1 MGKKEV
7 FRRIAT
13 NEKGRS
19 MVIKADFTIVHANEL
34 VTLKGKSDRPQIK
47 EEMNDL
53 GIIKNGAVAVKEGK
67 IVAIGT
73 TEEVLGKLERGFE
86 IIDASGKLVTPGLI
100 DPHVHLIFA
109 GSREHELEAMAV
121 KGIPYLEIKSKG
133 GGMPTT
139 LKKTGEASTEE
150 LLKRTTQVLDTML
163 IHGTTTIE
171 AKSGYEM
178 TFHGEIRQLEI
189 IKTLNKTHPI
199 ELVPTFM
206 AQGIPFE
213 YENEVDR
220 LTGEIF
226 KKWIPEVARRK
237 LAEYCDVFCE
247 KGYFNVAQSR
257 RILEEGRKY
266 GMKLRIHADWLAHSG
281 GAKLGAE
288 LGVISADHLIFTPP
302 EEIEDLV
309 RKGIMGTFLPTTPFC
324 YLGTYAKA
332 REIINRGLPVAL
344 ATDYSAADMCE
355 SMQMMMTIAI
365 LQMKMTTEEALVAS
379 TINAAHAIE
388 RAHEIGSLEE
398 GKKADIV
405 IFDAPNHKYF
415 AYHYGINLAERVFK
429 NGKVVAEKGRTVKQE
444 HCLNDN

>member
-1 MGKKEV
+1 
-7 FRRIAT
+7 
-13 NEKGRS
+13 
-19 MVIKADFTIVHANEL
+19 MVIKADFAIINANEL
-34 VTLKGKSDRPQIK
+34 VTLKGKSNRPRVK

-53 GIIKNGAVAVKEGK
+53 GIINDGAVAVKDGK
-67 IVAIGT
+67 IVAVGT
-73 TEEVLGKLERGFE
+73 TKEVLDKLERGIE
-86 IIDASGKLVTPGLI
+86 VIDASDKLVTPGLI

-109 GSREHELEAMAV
+109 GSREEELEAMAV
-121 KGIPYLEIKSKG
+121 KGIPYLEIKAKG

-150 LLKRTTQVLDTML
+150 LLERTTQILDTML

-178 TFHGEIRQLEI
+178 TFHGEIRQMEI
-189 IKTLNKTHPI
+189 IIALKKKHPI
-199 ELVPTFM
+199 DIIPTFM

-213 YENEVDR
+213 YENKVDQ
-220 LTGEIF
+220 LTDEIIT
-226 KKWIPEVARRK
+226 KWIPEVAKRK

-247 KGYFNVAQSR
+247 KGYFNVEQSR
-257 RILEEGRKY
+257 RILEAGRKF

-288 LGVISADHLIFTPP
+288 LGVISADHLIFTPL
-302 EEIEDLV
+302 EEIEALV
-309 RKGIMGTFLPTTPFC
+309 KKGVIGTFLPTTPFC

-332 REIINRGLPVAL
+332 RGIINRGLPIAL
-344 ATDYSAADMCE
+344 ATDLSAADMCE
-355 SMQMMMTIAI
+355 SMQMMMTLAT
-365 LQMKMTTEEALVAS
+365 LQMKMTAAEVLTAA
-379 TINAAHAIE
+379 TINAAHSIE

-405 IFDAPNHKYF
+405 IFNAPNHKYF

-429 NGKVVAEKGRTVKQE
+429 NGKLVAEKGRRIE
-444 HCLNDN
+444 

>member
-1 MGKKEV
+1 
-7 FRRIAT
+7 
-13 NEKGRS
+13 
-19 MVIKADFTIVHANEL
+19 MVVKADFAIINANEL
-34 VTLKGKSDRPQIK
+34 ATLKGKGDRPQIK

-53 GIIKNGAVAVKEGK
+53 GIIKEGAVAAKDGR
-67 IVAIGT
+67 IVAVGT
-73 TEEVLGKLERGFE
+73 TKEVLDKLEKGFE
-86 IIDASGKLVTPGLI
+86 LIDASGKLVTPGLI

-109 GSREHELEAMAV
+109 GSREEELETMAV
-121 KGIPYLEIKSKG
+121 KGVPYLEIKAKG

-150 LLKRTTQVLDTML
+150 LLKRTAKILDTML

-178 TFHGEIRQLEI
+178 TFHGEIRQMEM
-189 IKTLNKTHPI
+189 IKTLDKTHPVDI
-199 ELVPTFM
+199 VPTFM

-213 YENEVDR
+213 YENKVDQ
-220 LTGEIF
+220 LTDEIV
-226 KKWIPEVARRK
+226 KKWIPEVAKRK

-247 KGYFNVAQSR
+247 KGYFNVEQSR
-257 RILEEGRKY
+257 KILETGRKY
-266 GMKLRIHADWLAHSG
+266 GMKLRIHADWLGHSG

-288 LGVISADHLIFTPP
+288 LGVISADHLIFTLP
-302 EEIEDLV
+302 EEIEVLV
-309 RKGIMGTFLPTTPFC
+309 KKGIIGTFLPTTPFC

-344 ATDYSAADMCE
+344 ATDLSAADMCE

-379 TINAAHAIE
+379 TINAAHSIE

-415 AYHYGINLAERVFK
+415 PYHYGINLAQKVFK
-429 NGKVVAEKGRTVKQE
+429 KGKLVAEKGRRVK
-444 HCLNDN
+444 